1 MKLIK
6 RKPPF
11 SSSFGVIN
19 QTNLI
24 LNAELASR
32 IGITKGTMMNFL
44 TGLTV
49 SLILFI
55 GMIIIKPEM
64 PLLPQRSILLPVM
77 AGGLMG
83 ALLVFGLNSNLKK
96 ISVFKSALLLFIGQI
111 IIGTLSDLIIFDL
124 FKLRTMGGN
133 PSDIPLSI

>member
-1 MKLIK
+1 
-6 RKPPF
+6 
-11 SSSFGVIN
+11 VIN